1 MYLCG
6 SFSSKRKKGFLTM
19 KLLMAIITIFL
30 QDRALFPKGT
40 ATNTEEKKHFYKESI
55 ACTVAQVTPTKKRL
69 YHHKRFLHL

>member
-19 KLLMAIITIFL
+19 KLLMAITTIFL

-40 ATNTEEKKHFYKESI
+40 ATNTEKNNIFIKK
-55 ACTVAQVTPTKKRL
+55 ALLAQLPR
-69 YHHKRFLHL
+69 